1 MATVQ
6 QTLDQ
11 AYRLYLSGGTLR
23 EARTLLAADVDD
35 TSTQVTVI
43 TDNASLNVGSSL
55 SIGSET
61 LAVIGKSGT
70 TLTCVRGDLGTTAA
84 AHTTGDQVWINP
96 KWSGANQLEALLLE
110 VQSLSGKGLFQMKR
124 IDLRFVSSQREY
136 NLPIDD
142 PDEFLRAFKVTYETT
157 DSSRLYPWIGSYEIH
172 RGMPQPGDVTD
183 DAGTPINR
191 TFESG
196 LTLVLHEGGISGR
209 SINLWYKARY
219 DVAAL
224 TGPGIDL
231 GAAGVHTEASDVV
244 ALGTALRLLP
254 GREISRNLHEMQ
266 GPTRRAEEVPPR
278 AELQAYAGL
287 YQMYQDRIEDEVN
300 RLGTRWPDYGSGA
313 AGYQGLSAGI
323 ASGFASGFG

>member
-1 MATVQ
+1 VQ
-6 QTLDQ
+6 EALDQ
-11 AYRLYLSGGTLR
+11 CYRFYLSGGTLR

-35 TSTQVTVI
+35 TNTQVTVL
-43 TDNASLNVGSSL
+43 TDNTSLNVGSSL
-55 SIGSET
+55 SIGTET

-84 AHTTGDQVWINP
+84 AHTTNDQVWINP
-96 KWSGANQLEALLLE
+96 KWSGANLREALTLE
-110 VQSLSGKGLFQMKR
+110 VQNLSGKNLYQMKR
-124 IDLRFVSSQREY
+124 LDLRFVSSQREY
-136 NLPIDD
+136 NLPLDD
-142 PDEFLRAFKVTYETT
+142 PDEFLRPFKVTYETT
-157 DSSRLYPWIGSYEIH
+157 DSSKLYPWIGSYEIH
-172 RGMPQPGDVTD
+172 RDMPQPGDVTD

-219 DVAAL
+219 DIAAL
-224 TGPGIDL
+224 TGPDIDL
-231 GAAGVHTEASDVV
+231 SVAGVHTEAHDIV

-287 YQMYQDRIEDEVN
+287 YQLYTDRLEDEVN
-300 RLGTRWPDYGSGA
+300 RLGNRWPDYG
-313 AGYQGLSAGI
+313 AGPASYQGLSGGI
-323 ASGFASGFG
+323 ASGFATTGWS